1 MTTRARMLA
10 LIDTYKDEPP
20 LIREIAARVVFG
32 FEEEDA
38 FFENDM
44 EDEDAALVDALHRQW
59 PEATDEEITRGFNL
73 AVAVAETVKQH

>member
-20 LIREIAARVVFG
+20 LIREIAARVVSG
-32 FEEEDA
+32 FEKKDALEDD
-38 FFENDM
+38 DM

-59 PEATDEEITRGFNL
+59 PEATTRGFNL
-73 AVAVAETVKQH
+73 AVAVAETVKTH